1 MRSEF
6 KVTLKKPQGKEKR
19 NLLLIPK
26 EPLVR
31 QYLILAHQIKRVIE
45 KEPHRTLKEISEWI
59 GYSPA
64 GLSQIMRLL
73 FLCPYI
79 QEQILL
85 SNDPSLHQVSV
96 SKVSLIAAELLWE
109 KQKEIWGKLKTA

>member
-6 KVTLKKPQGKEKR
+6 KVTLKKPQGKDKR
-19 NLLLIPK
+19 NLLMIPK
-26 EPLVR
+26 EPIVR
-31 QYLILAHQIKRVIE
+31 QYLILAHQIKQVIE

-59 GYSPA
+59 GYTPA

-73 FLCPYI
+73 FLCPFI

-85 SNDPSLHQVSV
+85 SNDPSLHQISIT
-96 SKVSLIAAELLWE
+96 KVSLIATELMWE
-109 KQKEIWGKLKTA
+109 EQKEMWGRI